1 MHAPRWLPGRLLRI
15 LRPSTLGTSCAVVAL
30 AIISSV
36 SAARADNT
44 APALTAFNTAWAATN
59 DYTCV
64 LHSHEVLGNKTQD
77 RVYQYSFMKPN
88 FAKTLILSGDGQG
101 SGGVWSGGDTVSGH
115 QGGILAGMHLTVS
128 VHDPRATSIRGYTIP
143 DGLLNVIV
151 NRYATTA
158 GTLTQFKAGKVDGV
172 MTDML
177 DLKLTDPSKNDGIS
191 EQRLY
196 LSEETHFPVRQ
207 ILYAGDQIVL
217 DQSITDLKTNV
228 GLTQKD
234 F

>member
-1 MHAPRWLPGRLLRI
+1 MLALRF
-15 LRPSTLGTSCAVVAL
+15 LSVAATAAFL
-30 AIISSV
+30 TVLSV
-36 SAARADNT
+36 STARADNT
-44 APALTAFNTAWAATN
+44 APAITAFNTAWAATN

-64 LHSHEVLGNKTQD
+64 LHSHEVLKDKTQD

-115 QGGILAGMHLTVS
+115 QGGILSGLHLTVS

-151 NRYATTA
+151 GRYATTP
-158 GTLTQFKAGKVDGV
+158 GTLTQFKGGKVGGV

-177 DLKLTDPSKNDGIS
+177 DLKVTDPAGHDGIT

-207 ILYAGDQIVL
+207 ILYSGDQIVL
-217 DQSITDLKTNV
+217 DQSFTDLKTNV

>member
-1 MHAPRWLPGRLLRI
+1 MLAPRWLSVAAAAVTLTLL
-15 LRPSTLGTSCAVVAL
+15 
-30 AIISSV
+30 SV
-36 SAARADNT
+36 LAARADNT
-44 APALTAFNTAWAATN
+44 AAAITAFNTAWASTN
-59 DYTCV
+59 DYTCA
-64 LHSHEVLGNKTQD
+64 LHSHETLGNKTQD
-77 RVYQYSFMKPN
+77 RVYQYSFMKPH

-115 QGGILAGMHLTVS
+115 QGGILSGLHLTVS

-143 DGLLNVIV
+143 DGLLNVMV
-151 NRYATTA
+151 GRYATIP
-158 GTLTQFKAGKVDGV
+158 GTLTQFKGGKIGGVD
-172 MTDML
+172 TDLL
-177 DLKLTDPSKNDGIS
+177 DLKVSDPSKNDGIS
-191 EQRLY
+191 EQKLY
-196 LSEETHFPVRQ
+196 LSQETHFPLRQ

>member
-1 MHAPRWLPGRLLRI
+1 MLAPRWL
-15 LRPSTLGTSCAVVAL
+15 SVVATA
-30 AIISSV
+30 AILTLVSV
-36 SAARADNT
+36 CAARADNT
-44 APALTAFNTAWAATN
+44 APAITAFNTAWAATN

-64 LHSHEVLGNKTQD
+64 LHSHEVLKDKTQD

-115 QGGILAGMHLTVS
+115 QGGILSGLHLTVS

-151 NRYATTA
+151 SRYATTP
-158 GTLTQFKAGKVDGV
+158 GTLTQFKGGKVGGV

-177 DLKLTDPSKNDGIS
+177 DLKVADPANHDGIT

-207 ILYAGDQIVL
+207 ILYSGDQIVL

>member
-1 MHAPRWLPGRLLRI
+1 MTVL
-15 LRPSTLGTSCAVVAL
+15 AVP
-30 AIISSV
+30 
-36 SAARADNT
+36 AARADNT
-44 APALTAFNTAWAATN
+44 APAITAFNAAWAATN

-77 RVYQYSFMKPN
+77 RVYQYSFMKPH

-101 SGGVWSGGDTVSGH
+101 SGGTWSGGDTVSGH
-115 QGGILAGMHLTVS
+115 QGGILAGLHLTVS

-151 NRYATTA
+151 GRYATIP
-158 GTLTQFKAGKVDGV
+158 GTLTQFKGGKLGGV
-172 MTDML
+172 MTDLL
-177 DLKLTDPSKNDGIS
+177 DLKVTDPSKNDGIS
-191 EQRLY
+191 EQKLY
-196 LSEETHFPVRQ
+196 LSEDTHFPVRQ
-207 ILYAGDQIVL
+207 ILYSGDQIVL

-228 GLTQKD
+228 GLTEKD

>member
-1 MHAPRWLPGRLLRI
+1 MLALRSFSIVAAAAI
-15 LRPSTLGTSCAVVAL
+15 LTVL
-30 AIISSV
+30 AV

-44 APALTAFNTAWAATN
+44 APAITAFNTAWATTN
-59 DYTCV
+59 DYTCK
-64 LHSHEVLGNKTQD
+64 LQSHEVLGNKTQD
-77 RVYQYSFMKPN
+77 RLYQYSFMKPN

-115 QGGILAGMHLTVS
+115 QGGILAGLHLTVS
-128 VHDPRATSIRGYTIP
+128 VHDPRATSIRGFTIP

-151 NRYATTA
+151 NRYAATA
-158 GTLTQFKAGKVDGV
+158 GTLTQFKGGKIGGV

-177 DLKLTDPSKNDGIS
+177 DLKLADPSKNDGIS

-196 LSEETHFPVRQ
+196 LSEDTHFPVRQ
-207 ILYAGDQIVL
+207 ILFSGDQIVL

>member
-1 MHAPRWLPGRLLRI
+1 ML
-15 LRPSTLGTSCAVVAL
+15 AVRCLAVAATA
-30 AIISSV
+30 AIFTVLSISAV
-36 SAARADNT
+36 RADNSS
-44 APALTAFNTAWAATN
+44 PAITAFNTAWASTN

-64 LHSHEVLGNKTQD
+64 LHSHEVLNGKTQD

-115 QGGILAGMHLTVS
+115 QGGILSGLHLTVS

-143 DGLLNVIV
+143 DGLMNMIV
-151 NRYATTA
+151 GRYASIP
-158 GTLTQFKAGKVDGV
+158 GTLTQFKGGKIGGVD
-172 MTDML
+172 TDML
-177 DLKLTDPSKNDGIS
+177 DLKVTDPSKNDGIS

-196 LSEETHFPVRQ
+196 LSQVTHFPVRQ
-207 ILYAGDQIVL
+207 ILYSGDQIVL
-217 DQSITDLKTNV
+217 DQSVTDLKTHV

>member
-1 MHAPRWLPGRLLRI
+1 ML
-15 LRPSTLGTSCAVVAL
+15 
-30 AIISSV
+30 
-36 SAARADNT
+36 AARCLSAVATAAIFTALSISAVRAENS
-44 APALTAFNTAWAATN
+44 APAIAAFNTAWASTT

-64 LHSHEVLGNKTQD
+64 LHSHEVLASKTQD

-88 FAKTLILSGDGQG
+88 FAKTLILTGDGQG

-115 QGGILAGMHLTVS
+115 QGGILSGLHLTVS

-151 NRYATTA
+151 GRYASLS
-158 GTLTQFKAGKVDGV
+158 GTLTQFKGGMVGGV
-172 MTDML
+172 NTDLL
-177 DLKLTDPSKNDGIS
+177 DLKVTDPSKNDGIS
-191 EQRLY
+191 EQKLY
-196 LSEETHFPVRQ
+196 LSQVTHFPVRQ
-207 ILYAGDQIVL
+207 ILYSGDQIVL

>member
-1 MHAPRWLPGRLLRI
+1 MLAPRFLP
-15 LRPSTLGTSCAVVAL
+15 VVAAA
-30 AIISSV
+30 AILTIV
-36 SAARADNT
+36 CPAAVRAENM
-44 APALTAFNTAWAATN
+44 APAITAFNTTWAATN
-59 DYTCV
+59 DYTCQ

-77 RVYQYSFMKPN
+77 RVYQYSFMKPH

-115 QGGILAGMHLTVS
+115 QGGILAGLHLTVS

-151 NRYATTA
+151 GRYATIPGA
-158 GTLTQFKAGKVDGV
+158 LTQFKGGKVGGV
-172 MTDML
+172 DTDLL
-177 DLKLTDPSKNDGIS
+177 DLKVTDPSKNDGIS
-191 EQRLY
+191 EQKLY
-196 LSEETHFPVRQ
+196 LSQETHFPVRQ
-207 ILYAGDQIVL
+207 ILYSGNQIVL
-217 DQSITDLKTNV
+217 DQSITDLKTNA

>member
-1 MHAPRWLPGRLLRI
+1 MLAARCL
-15 LRPSTLGTSCAVVAL
+15 SVVATA
-30 AIISSV
+30 AIFTALSISAV
-36 SAARADNT
+36 RAENS
-44 APALTAFNTAWAATN
+44 APAIAAFNTAWAATS

-64 LHSHEVLGNKTQD
+64 LHSQEKLGDKTQN

-115 QGGILAGMHLTVS
+115 QGGILSGMHLTVS

-143 DGLLNVIV
+143 DGLMNVIV
-151 NRYATTA
+151 GRYASIP
-158 GTLTQFKAGKVDGV
+158 GTLTQFKGGV
-172 MTDML
+172 LGGVNTDLL
-177 DLKLTDPSKNDGIS
+177 DLKVTDPSKNDGIS
-191 EQRLY
+191 EQKLY
-196 LSEETHFPVRQ
+196 LSQVTHFPVRQ
-207 ILYAGDQIVL
+207 ILYVGDQIVL

>member
-1 MHAPRWLPGRLLRI
+1 MLAPRWLSVAATAAI
-15 LRPSTLGTSCAVVAL
+15 LTLV
-30 AIISSV
+30 SV
-36 SAARADNT
+36 CAARADNT
-44 APALTAFNTAWAATN
+44 APAITAFNSAWAATN

-64 LHSHEVLGNKTQD
+64 LHSHEVLKDKTQD

-115 QGGILAGMHLTVS
+115 QGGILSGLHLTVS

-143 DGLLNVIV
+143 DWLLNAIV
-151 NRYATTA
+151 NRYVTTP
-158 GTLTQFKAGKVDGV
+158 GTLTQFKGGKVGGV

-177 DLKLTDPSKNDGIS
+177 DLKVADPASHDGIT

-207 ILYAGDQIVL
+207 ILYSGDQIVL

>member
-1 MHAPRWLPGRLLRI
+1 MLATRWLSLAAAAAI
-15 LRPSTLGTSCAVVAL
+15 L
-30 AIISSV
+30 SV
-36 SAARADNT
+36 LSVPAARAENS
-44 APALTAFNTAWAATN
+44 APAITAFNQAWAATN
-59 DYTCV
+59 DYTCL

-77 RVYQYSFMKPN
+77 RVYQYSFMKPH

-101 SGGVWSGGDTVSGH
+101 SGGTWSGGDTVSGH
-115 QGGILAGMHLTVS
+115 QGGILAGLHLTVS

-151 NRYATTA
+151 DRYATIP
-158 GTLTQFKAGKVDGV
+158 GTLTQFKGGKLGGV
-172 MTDML
+172 MTDLL
-177 DLKLTDPSKNDGIS
+177 DLKVTDPSKNDGIS
-191 EQRLY
+191 EQKLY

-207 ILYAGDQIVL
+207 ILYSGDQIVL
-217 DQSITDLKTNV
+217 DQSVTDLKTNV

>member
-1 MHAPRWLPGRLLRI
+1 MLAARCL
-15 LRPSTLGTSCAVVAL
+15 SVVATA
-30 AIISSV
+30 AIFAALSV

-44 APALTAFNTAWAATN
+44 AAAITAFNTAWASTN
-59 DYTCV
+59 DYTCM

-115 QGGILAGMHLTVS
+115 QGGILSGLHLTVS

-143 DGLLNVIV
+143 DGLMNVIV
-151 NRYATTA
+151 GRYATIA
-158 GTLTQFKAGKVDGV
+158 GTLTQFKGGKIAG
-172 MTDML
+172 TDTDLL
-177 DLKLTDPSKNDGIS
+177 DLKVSDPSKNDGIS
-191 EQRLY
+191 EQKLY
-196 LSEETHFPVRQ
+196 LSEVTHFPVRQ
-207 ILYAGDQIVL
+207 ILYSGDQIVL